1 MWQRQMEHVETEN
14 RMPQEIEG
22 SRAVHRYDQIL
33 DINLESESFL
43 EAAQFFLNAILLT
56 FSKY

>member
-1 MWQRQMEHVETEN
+1 MWQRQMERVETEN

-43 EAAQFFLNAILLT
+43 EAAQFFLKCHLVDL
-56 FSKY
+56 

>member
-1 MWQRQMEHVETEN
+1 MEHVETEN
-14 RMPQEIEG
+14 TEPQEIEG

-43 EAAQFFLNAILLT
+43 EAAQFFFKCHLVDL
-56 FSKY
+56 